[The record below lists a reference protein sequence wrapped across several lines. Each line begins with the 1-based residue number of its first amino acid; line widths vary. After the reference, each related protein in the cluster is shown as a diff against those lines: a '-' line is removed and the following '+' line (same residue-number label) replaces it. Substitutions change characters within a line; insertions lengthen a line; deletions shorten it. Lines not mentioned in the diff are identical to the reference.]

1 MTALSQAT
9 RRALQ
14 AGLANNRAADEI
26 ADILEVS
33 NVLSAAEA
41 AFLDSVTAGTV
52 AASKAVVV
60 DASKDVAGIRN
71 LTLGVATSALG
82 TLVLSG
88 NTSGTVTIK
97 SAAAAGDWS
106 MTLPADDGDAGEQL
120 QTNGSGVCTWEAAGS
135 MRAVKNVVGVIDN
148 LASEAL
154 ERVLSRSVY
163 AFHYKENARETEK
176 LPALSDTK
184 TEFHGIMA
192 EEYPEVMMRDGKIFN
207 PINAFGE
214 LMLAMKAMAAEIAG
228 LKAQLAAQ

>member
-1 MTALSQAT
+1 MSALAT
-9 RRALQ
+9 QTRARLR
-14 AGLANNRAADEI
+14 AALTNAKAADEV
-26 ADILEVS
+26 ADALEKVHG
-33 NVLSAAEA
+33 LT
-41 AFLDSVTAGTV
+41 DGTA
-52 AASKAVVV
+52 AASSVLIV
-60 DASKDVAGIRN
+60 DANLDLAGIRN
-71 LTLGVATSALG
+71 LTLGVAGTTLG
-82 TLVLSG
+82 SLILSG

-97 SAAAAGDWS
+97 TAAAAGGWS

-135 MRAVKNVVGVIDN
+135 MRAVKNVLGKLDD
-148 LASEAL
+148 AAHEAL
-154 ERVLSRSVY
+154 ARITSRSVY

-214 LMLAMKAMAAEIAG
+214 LMLGIKALAQEVTS
-228 LKAQLAAQ
+228 LKAQLAATKLEAQLAAR